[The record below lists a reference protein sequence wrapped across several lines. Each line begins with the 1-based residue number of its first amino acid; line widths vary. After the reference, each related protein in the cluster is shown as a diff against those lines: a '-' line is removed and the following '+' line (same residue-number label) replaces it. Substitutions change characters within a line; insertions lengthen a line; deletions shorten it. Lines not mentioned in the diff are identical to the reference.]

1 MCQLNLGLLPLY
13 ILASLVAGVIAA
25 DEGTDSVPTL
35 SRGPRHRLLAHHE
48 RHLGRKQKKKRGKP
62 LNDDIDEKVEKT
74 KEMGKK
80 KKKKATRVK
89 VKEEPVVEKE
99 PEAKAIELPK
109 ADPYEWNADNGC
121 ICDDWKGDSWSDD
134 DDWTWDPWSED
145 SWKGDS
151 NDPQI
156 GWSEDGWDYNHHYK
170 NVLRDL
176 RADILQ
182 LIDETDRE
190 IVPKCLRLAFH
201 DCLSDKCDGCIDP
214 NEPDNR
220 GLEEPI
226 DLLFPLVQKYQ
237 HTLSRADVWATCAV
251 VSADAAV
258 VHDRPKDL
266 QFNMHFVGRKDC
278 KDADKK
284 GYGGPKV
291 EMYKTHL
298 TTHEMIKFFYNRFGF
313 NKYETVVLMG
323 AHSAAVAHREN
334 IGFGNLGR
342 EDGWVK
348 EADEYRLSSKY
359 YKSMLEQ
366 VWELQKVPNKH
377 PVPDRYQWY
386 FGEEDVGPIMLTVD
400 MSLIYDVEGFVIIDK
415 KGIEG
420 LVMCRAHP
428 QAEFEIERENIY
440 VDPEKIPVCPMAKQ
454 TRWIVEELAEDNTKF
469 LFSFVAVLNKMLTK
483 GYGVYQ
489 NMQMGKSGKMGKVKS
504 GKSHRNLDASLSEEL
519 DEHSSYSSRDTAKPR
534 DSAQLK
540 QRYNGN
546 NKEKWCPCHNRHKP
560 TREPT
565 KPTAPTHYPTYYPTY
580 KPTESYP

>member
-1 MCQLNLGLLPLY
+1 MCQVNLGLLPLY
-13 ILASLVAGVIAA
+13 ILASLVGGVIAA

-35 SRGPRHRLLAHHE
+35 SRGPRHRLHE
-48 RHLGRKQKKKRGKP
+48 RHLGRKQKKKKGKP
-62 LNDDIDEKVEKT
+62 KNEDTQSNDDIDEKGKKT

-80 KKKKATRVK
+80 KGNKKATRVK
-89 VKEEPVVEKE
+89 VTEEEAVIKKE
-99 PEAKAIELPK
+99 PEAKAIELAK

-121 ICDDWKGDSWSDD
+121 ICDDWKGDSWSND

-156 GWSEDGWDYNHHYK
+156 GWSEDGWDFNHQYK
-170 NVLRDL
+170 DVLSDL

-182 LIDETDRE
+182 LIDETDRDL
-190 IVPKCLRLAFH
+190 VPKCLRLAFH
-201 DCLSDKCDGCIDP
+201 DCLSDECDGCIDP
-214 NEPDNR
+214 NEFDNR
-220 GLEEPI
+220 GLDEPI

-237 HTLSRADVWATCAV
+237 HTLSRADVWAYCAV

-291 EMYKTHL
+291 EMYDAHL
-298 TTHEMIKFFYNRFGF
+298 TTHGMVDFFYDRFGF

-334 IGFGNLGR
+334 IGFGNIGL
-342 EDGWVK
+342 EDGWVE
-348 EADEYRLSSKY
+348 EADKYHLSSKY
-359 YKSMLEQ
+359 YKSMLEH

-377 PVPDRYQWY
+377 PVPGRYQWY
-386 FGEEDVGPIMLTVD
+386 FDEEDIGPIMLTVD
-400 MSLIYDVEGFVIIDK
+400 MSLIVDVEGFVITDK
-415 KGIEG
+415 KGTEG
-420 LVMCRAHP
+420 LVMCRAHTE
-428 QAEFEIERENIY
+428 AEFEIEKENIDD
-440 VDPEKIPVCPMAKQ
+440 DPKKIPVCPMAKQ

-483 GYGVYQ
+483 GYGVYEH
-489 NMQMGKSGKMGKVKS
+489 MQMGKSGKMGKVKS
-504 GKSHRNLDASLSEEL
+504 GKNHRNLDASSSEEL

-546 NKEKWCPCHNRHKP
+546 NGKEKWCPCHNRHKP
-560 TREPT
+560 M
-565 KPTAPTHYPTYYPTY
+565 KPTAPTYYPTY